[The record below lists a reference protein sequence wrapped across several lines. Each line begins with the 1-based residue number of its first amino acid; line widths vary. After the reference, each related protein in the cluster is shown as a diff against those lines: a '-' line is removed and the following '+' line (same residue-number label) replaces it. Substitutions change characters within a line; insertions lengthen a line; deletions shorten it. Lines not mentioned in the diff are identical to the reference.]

1 MTPIAGRVPV
11 ILGNEFRREVGI
23 EHPEHLVEKFLYRI
37 GFEKHLL

>member
-1 MTPIAGRVPV
+1 MNSA
-11 ILGNEFRREVGI
+11 EEVGV